1 MHHREQRITQRAFSS
16 TSPTTPTMSN
26 AYASAMKNMQDKLK
40 QDGIRKSIDISPQD
54 IIIEHLKQQI
64 SELSGEKERLQFQL
78 SKIQQE
84 FEMNNKASQQI
95 EQLQVERLQHL
106 KDYQD
111 RVSELIRKNE
121 ELKHDKHEL
130 QSSNEYLQRQ
140 LQAYKN
146 NEKGLLHKAELKK
159 FEENSTLL
167 NTIQEYKQKLEYK
180 DSIICN
186 LESRIDYLDKE
197 LQHIQKEYDNYK
209 QQHPQIRLNEFEKQ
223 INNLRYQLDEKDRV
237 YYKSIDEVQTNRICR
252 EEQMAK
258 RIQELVVKTLEYQD
272 IIQQLT
278 LDYKDLN
285 MKYQSIRIKFDQED
299 RNQRQ
304 FKQDFEE
311 SYYNQGYKNQKT
323 VNKLNLD
330 QILPTYFS
338 PRINENTRQSQ
349 LKQVIRDCLEDMKNT
364 GQSPEKKNV
373 AKKRLTSP
381 LSPQQQNEIEIKLKF
396 LNERYETLI
405 RQAQQENDMKCKA
418 NIRKQLL
425 EIAQQIKE
433 ATKINKII

>member
-1 MHHREQRITQRAFSS
+1 MHQREQRITQRAFSS

-40 QDGIRKSIDISPQD
+40 QDGIRKSVDISPQD

-84 FEMNNKASQQI
+84 LEMNNKASQQI

-140 LQAYKN
+140 LYAYKN
-146 NEKGLLHKAELKK
+146 NEKGLIHKAELKK
-159 FEENSTLL
+159 FEENSALL
-167 NTIQEYKQKLEYK
+167 NTIQDYKQKLEYK
-180 DSIICN
+180 DSMISN
-186 LESRIDYLDKE
+186 LETRIDYLDKE
-197 LQHIQKEYDNYK
+197 LQRIQNEYENYK
-209 QQHPQIRLNEFEKQ
+209 LQHPQIRLNDFEKQ

-258 RIQELVVKTLEYQD
+258 RIQELVVKSLEYQD

-285 MKYQSIRIKFDQED
+285 MKYQSIRIKFDQEE
-299 RNQRQ
+299 RNQRYL
-304 FKQDFEE
+304 KQDFDE
-311 SYYNQGYKNQKT
+311 SYVNQGYKNQKT
-323 VNKLNLD
+323 LNKLNLD
-330 QILPTYFS
+330 QILPAYFS
-338 PRINENTRQSQ
+338 PRVNENTRQSQ

-373 AKKRLTSP
+373 ARKRLTSP
-381 LSPQQQNEIEIKLKF
+381 ISPQQQNEIEIKLKF

-405 RQAQQENDMKCKA
+405 RQAQQENDMKSKA

-425 EIAQQIKE
+425 EIAEQIKE
-433 ATKINKII
+433 ATKINKNI